1 MDDLKI
7 IYDRIS
13 FLRQKGVKMKD
24 MAEKAQVASSVFSAL
39 YSTVL
44 PTYLKHVKEG
54 MDSQEA
60 LDEALVWVNNVS
72 KKKLLSTM
80 GAIKEALLS
89 MELLDTEITE
99 GKDCSFLRSLRDNSQ
114 DACKRIH
121 HLSGIYMSYSVS
133 SSSPALKIEPYLI
146 APSSQGNWVEVVH
159 NNAYGSTHRGMAL
172 MNGSSH
178 LYLLFNEQNPPQLA
192 LFHICLKIP
201 MYERPPFMKGVYTCF
216 DYNYNPIAR
225 RILFVKHSD
234 STSSEDFAKIKGELK
249 RFEELSEQEKKYYE
263 YTCRPEDIIRMC
275 NIPSPRMTDEDL
287 VIEKKILELQ

>member
-13 FLRQKGVKMKD
+13 FLRQKGIKMKD

-44 PTYLKHVKEG
+44 PAYLKNIQEG
-54 MDSQEA
+54 MDNQAA
-60 LDEALVWVNNVS
+60 LDNALVWVNNVS

-80 GAIKEALLS
+80 NSIKEALMS
-89 MELLDTEITE
+89 MELPSIEIPDNKE
-99 GKDCSFLRSLRDNSQ
+99 CSFLRTIRENTQ
-114 DACKRIH
+114 DACKKIH
-121 HLSGIYMSYSVS
+121 ELSGIYLSYSVS
-133 SSSPALKIEPYLI
+133 SSKPALKIEPYYI
-146 APSSQGNWVEVVH
+146 APAPQGNWVEVIH
-159 NNAYGSTHRGMAL
+159 NNAYGSSHRGIAL

-178 LYLLFNEQNPPQLA
+178 LYLLFNEQAPPQLA

-201 MYERPPFMKGVYTCF
+201 MYEHPPFMKGVYTCF

-225 RILFVKHSD
+225 RILFVKYSD
-234 STSSEDFAKIKGELK
+234 NTSLEDFIPMKGELK
-249 RFEELSEQEKKYYE
+249 LFEDLNEQEKKYYE

-275 NIPSPRMTDEDL
+275 TIPSPRMTDEDL

>member
-44 PTYLKHVKEG
+44 PAYLKYVKEG

-60 LDEALVWVNNVS
+60 LDNAVVWVNNVS

-80 GAIKEALLS
+80 TSIKEALMS
-89 MELLDTEITE
+89 MELLDTEIPD
-99 GKDCSFLRSLRDNSQ
+99 GKECPLFRTLRENSQ

-121 HLSGIYMSYSVS
+121 HLSGIYLSYSVS
-133 SSSPALKIEPYLI
+133 SSAPSLKIEPYLI
-146 APSSQGNWVEVVH
+146 ALSSQGNWVEGVH
-159 NNAYGSTHRGMAL
+159 NNAYGSTHRGVAL

-178 LYLLFNEQNPPQLA
+178 LYLLFNEQHAPQLS

-201 MYERPPFMKGVYTCF
+201 MYECPPFMKGVYTCF

-225 RILFVKHSD
+225 RVLFVKYSD
-234 STSSEDFAKIKGELK
+234 STSLEEFAQIKGELK
-249 RFEELSEQEKKYYE
+249 RFEELNEQEKKYYE
-263 YTCRPEDIIRMC
+263 YTCRPEDVIRMC
-275 NIPSPRMTDEDL
+275 TIPSPRMTDEDL

>member
-24 MAEKAQVASSVFSAL
+24 MAEKAQVTSSVFSAL
-39 YSTVL
+39 YTTVL
-44 PTYLKHVKEG
+44 PTYLKNLKEG
-54 MDSQEA
+54 MDNEEA
-60 LDEALVWVNNVS
+60 LDNALVWVNNVS
-72 KKKLLSTM
+72 KKKLLSTVYV
-80 GAIKEALLS
+80 IKEALLS
-89 MELLDTEITE
+89 MELPNTEISE
-99 GKDCSFLRSLRDNSQ
+99 GKESSFLHTMHENAQ
-114 DACKRIH
+114 ETYKRIN
-121 HLSGIYMSYSVS
+121 HLSGIYLSYSVS

-146 APSSQGNWVEVVH
+146 TPSSQGYWVEVIH
-159 NNAYGSTHRGMAL
+159 NNAYGSTHRGIAL
-172 MNGSSH
+172 MNGCSH
-178 LYLLFNEQNPPQLA
+178 LYLLFNEQHPPQLA

-225 RILFVKHSD
+225 RILFVKYSD
-234 STSSEDFAKIKGELK
+234 STSQEEFAQIKGELK
-249 RFEELSEQEKKYYE
+249 RFDELNEQEQKYYE

-275 NIPSPRMTDEDL
+275 TIPSPRMTEEDL